1 MSGTSASAASFTVTC
16 PACGQKLRFLVS
28 PDMPARVRIQCFS
41 CKTAFGVRRPGAEA
55 ADVTQPGTSP
65 PTLVGMPVHATGT
78 ITGTGQ
84 ASLRSVAGDP
94 TTPIAR
100 SSLPSTPQQGP
111 VRRESLPSF
120 APETLVAQR
129 YRVVR
134 FIARGGMGEVYEVE
148 DLVLHDR
155 VALKT
160 VRPEVSHDETTI
172 ERFKREIQL
181 ARRVTHP
188 NVCRIFDVSHHQPEG
203 NAAGVI
209 FLTMELLQGETL
221 AERLRRLGPLS
232 PQAALPI
239 VRQISD
245 ALHAAH
251 QVGVVHRDLKP
262 GNVVLAE
269 GRGGVRA
276 VVTDFGLARREK
288 GEDPRGITLT
298 GAAGVVGT
306 PAYLAPEQV
315 EGKESTPAVDIY
327 ALGIVLYEMLTGTVP
342 FLGDN
347 ALSTAVKRLQEAPLS
362 PRVHVPG
369 LAANWEA
376 AILRCLARDPA
387 ARFATAPDLV
397 EALTRTQ
404 APPAVSTSPAAAPTS
419 PAAASISST
428 AALVPPAPARF
439 PNTAGRSA
447 ARPRHGLKLGLLA
460 ALVLLAVAV
469 GAIRFL
475 QWRARQMEP
484 RQRLARLTEQVTPRR
499 SVAVLGFKNLTGTPG
514 TEWLSA
520 GLAEMLSTELGAGGK
535 LRIVAGENV
544 ARAKVELGLG
554 ESESLARDTLAKL
567 RTLLGADD
575 VILGSYATVEGPQ
588 GRTIR
593 LDLRLQD
600 AARGETTARVAE
612 TAGESELFALVGRAG
627 EKLRRELGVD
637 ESAGKDR
644 VSLAANPEA
653 ARLYAEGIQKLRLF
667 DPVGARDL
675 LARAAASDPGN
686 ALAHSG
692 LSAAWAAL
700 GYDGKAREE
709 AKVALDLTE
718 GLPEEEKLLIQG
730 RYFETV
736 QDWGQAVEIYW
747 NLFSLFPDNLDYGL
761 RLAAAQTAAG
771 RAEEALATAQ
781 ALRSLPAPTSQDP
794 RIDLAEAAAAGARA
808 DFKRQQTAAARASER
823 GTAQGSPLLVAQA
836 RLLECRAL
844 RNLGQAQKALAAC
857 EEGRRLYADAGD
869 RSGVAEALT
878 HAANVLYDQGDLPG
892 AAGLYEQALATY
904 REIGNRGG
912 EAGALNNIAVVLKS
926 QGNLDRARQLYE
938 EVLGI
943 CREIGSRS
951 GEAFALNNLAGV
963 LLRRGALD
971 KAEELFT
978 QALAIRR
985 ELGDRG
991 GEAYA
996 LDNLGVV
1003 LRKRGDLAQARARHE
1018 ESLRIRREIGQK
1030 IGEVASLNN
1039 LGTVLLEQGELQA
1052 AKRNFQS
1059 SLDLCR
1065 QTGNRSASAY
1075 ALFGLGEVLAR
1086 GGDLAGA
1093 RKQHESAL
1101 ALRETLGEKGTAAES
1116 RLALAAL
1123 LLDAGDAGQAERLAR
1138 TAADELARQGT
1149 DDAQALA
1156 LATAALATAARGD
1169 AAGARRTI
1177 DRATTLLGAHQ
1188 DLRTRLL
1195 VEIRAARLGRTRA
1208 PEAALEQVIGQ
1219 AEKAGLLGPQLEARL
1234 ALGELEI
1241 ERGRA
1246 AQGRE
1251 RLATLQ
1257 REAQALGYGLIA
1269 RKAGARAGG
1278 AEG

>member
-1 MSGTSASAASFTVTC
+1 M
-16 PACGQKLRFLVS
+16 
-28 PDMPARVRIQCFS
+28 
-41 CKTAFGVRRPGAEA
+41 
-55 ADVTQPGTSP
+55 
-65 PTLVGMPVHATGT
+65 
-78 ITGTGQ
+78 
-84 ASLRSVAGDP
+84 
-94 TTPIAR
+94 
-100 SSLPSTPQQGP
+100 
-111 VRRESLPSF
+111 
-120 APETLVAQR
+120 
-129 YRVVR
+129 
-134 FIARGGMGEVYEVE
+134 
-148 DLVLHDR
+148 
-155 VALKT
+155 
-160 VRPEVSHDETTI
+160 
-172 ERFKREIQL
+172 
-181 ARRVTHP
+181 
-188 NVCRIFDVSHHQPEG
+188 
-203 NAAGVI
+203 
-209 FLTMELLQGETL
+209 
-221 AERLRRLGPLS
+221 
-232 PQAALPI
+232 
-239 VRQISD
+239 
-245 ALHAAH
+245 
-251 QVGVVHRDLKP
+251 
-262 GNVVLAE
+262 
-269 GRGGVRA
+269 
-276 VVTDFGLARREK
+276 
-288 GEDPRGITLT
+288 
-298 GAAGVVGT
+298 
-306 PAYLAPEQV
+306 
-315 EGKESTPAVDIY
+315 
-327 ALGIVLYEMLTGTVP
+327 
-342 FLGDN
+342 
-347 ALSTAVKRLQEAPLS
+347 
-362 PRVHVPG
+362 
-369 LAANWEA
+369 
-376 AILRCLARDPA
+376 
-387 ARFATAPDLV
+387 
-397 EALTRTQ
+397 
-404 APPAVSTSPAAAPTS
+404 
-419 PAAASISST
+419 
-428 AALVPPAPARF
+428 
-439 PNTAGRSA
+439 
-447 ARPRHGLKLGLLA
+447 GLLA

-469 GAIRFL
+469 GVIRFL

-484 RQRLARLTEQVTPRR
+484 QQRLARLTEQVTPRR

-514 TEWLSA
+514 TEWLST

-554 ESESLARDTLAKL
+554 ESESLARDTLARL
-567 RTLLGADD
+567 RTLLGTDD
-575 VILGSYATVEGPQ
+575 VILGSYATIEGPQ

-600 AARGETTARVAE
+600 AVRGETTARVAE
-612 TAGESELFALVGRAG
+612 TAGEAELFALVGRAG
-627 EKLRRELGVD
+627 EKLRHELGVN
-637 ESAGKDR
+637 ESAGKVSR
-644 VSLAANPEA
+644 VSLAANPAA

-667 DPVGARDL
+667 DPVGAREL
-675 LARAAASDPGN
+675 LARAAAADPAN

-700 GYDGKAREE
+700 GYDVKAREE
-709 AKVALDLTE
+709 AKAALDLTE

-736 QDWGQAVEIYW
+736 QDWGKAVEIYW
-747 NLFSLFPDNLDYGL
+747 NLFSLFPDNLDHGL

-808 DFKRQQTAAARASER
+808 DFKRQETAAARASER

-844 RNLGQAQKALAAC
+844 RNLGQAKKALAAC

-926 QGNLDRARQLYE
+926 QGDLDRARQLYE
-938 EVLGI
+938 DVLAI
-943 CREIGSRS
+943 CREIGSKS

-963 LLRRGALD
+963 LLRRGALG

-978 QALAIRR
+978 EALAIRR
-985 ELGDRG
+985 EQGDRG

-1003 LRKRGDLAQARARHE
+1003 LRKRGDLAQARSRHE

-1052 AKRNFQS
+1052 ARRNFQS

-1065 QTGNRSASAY
+1065 RTGNRSASAY

-1086 GGDLAGA
+1086 GGDLEGA

-1116 RLALAAL
+1116 RLALAGL
-1123 LLDAGDAGQAERLAR
+1123 LLDAGKAEPAERLAR
-1138 TAADELARQGT
+1138 TAAGELARQGT

-1156 LATAALATAARGD
+1156 LATAAQAAAARGD

-1177 DRATTLLGAHQ
+1177 DRATALLGAHQ
-1188 DLRTRLL
+1188 DLRARLL
-1195 VEIRAARLGRTRA
+1195 VEIRAARLGRTPA
-1208 PEAALEQVIGQ
+1208 PEAVLEQVIGQ
-1219 AEKAGLLGPQLEARL
+1219 AERAGLLGPQLEARL

-1269 RKAGARAGG
+1269 RKAGARGG

>member
-1 MSGTSASAASFTVTC
+1 MSVNSASAAASFTVTC

-28 PDMPARVRIQCFS
+28 PEMPVRIRIQCYS
-41 CKTAFGVRRPGAEA
+41 CKSAFGVRRPGADPAE
-55 ADVTQPGTSP
+55 VTQPGINP
-65 PTLVGMPVHATGT
+65 PTLVGMPVQATGQT
-78 ITGTGQ
+78 
-84 ASLRSVAGDP
+84 SLRPLAAGEPTSPIVRSVPVQA
-94 TTPIAR
+94 
-100 SSLPSTPQQGP
+100 P
-111 VRRESLPSF
+111 VRREAAPSF
-120 APETLVAQR
+120 APGTLVAER
-129 YRVVR
+129 YRIVR

-148 DLVLHDR
+148 DLELRER

-160 VRPEVSHDETTI
+160 VRPEVAHDEMAI

-188 NVCRIFDVSHHQPEG
+188 NVCRIFDVSHHRPDG

-221 AERLRRLGPLS
+221 AERLRRTGPL
-232 PQAALPI
+232 PPHAALPI
-239 VRQISD
+239 VRQVSD
-245 ALHAAH
+245 ALNAAH

-262 GNVVLAE
+262 GNVILAE

-288 GEDPRGITLT
+288 GEDAQGLTLT

-315 EGKESTPAVDIY
+315 EGKPATPAVDIY

-342 FLGDN
+342 FLGDS
-347 ALSTAVKRLQEAPLS
+347 ALSTAVKRLQEAPPS

-376 AILRCLARDPA
+376 AILRCLAREPA
-387 ARFATAPDLV
+387 ARFATAPELV
-397 EALTRTQ
+397 EAL
-404 APPAVSTSPAAAPTS
+404 VGSPASAL
-419 PAAASISST
+419 
-428 AALVPPAPARF
+428 AALVPPSAPSAPAI
-439 PNTAGRSA
+439 PD
-447 ARPRHGLKLGLLA
+447 ARPAPPPQRRNRLQLGIFA
-460 ALVLLAVAV
+460 ALVLVAVAV

-484 RQRLARLTEQVTPRR
+484 RQRLALLTEKVTPRP

-520 GLAEMLSTELGAGGK
+520 GLAEMLSTELASGGK

-544 ARAKVELGLG
+544 ARAKVELRLG
-554 ESESLARDTLAKL
+554 DSESLARDTLARL
-567 RTLLGADD
+567 RTLLGTDA
-575 VILGSYATVEGPQ
+575 VVLGSYATVDGPA

-600 AARGETTARVAE
+600 TTRGETTARVAE
-612 TAGESELFALVGRAG
+612 TASESELFALVGKAG
-627 EKLRRELGVD
+627 ERLRRELGAGAD
-637 ESAGKDR
+637 AGKVAR
-644 VSLAANPEA
+644 VSLAASPEA

-675 LARAAASDPGN
+675 LARAAAADPGN

-692 LSAAWAAL
+692 LAASWAAL
-700 GYDGKAREE
+700 GYDGKARAE
-709 AKVALDLTE
+709 AKAALDLAG

-730 RYFETV
+730 RYYETV

-747 NLFSLFPDNLDYGL
+747 NLFSLFPDNLDHGL

-771 RAEEALATAQ
+771 RAEEALDTAQ

-808 DFKRQQTAAARASER
+808 DFKRQQAAAARASAR
-823 GTAQGSPLLVAQA
+823 GTAQGSPLLVAQS

-844 RNLGQAQKALAAC
+844 RNLGQAEKALAAC

-878 HAANVLYDQGDLPG
+878 HAANVLYDRGDLPG
-892 AAGLYEQALATY
+892 ADGLYEQALATY
-904 REIGNRGG
+904 RELGNRGG

-926 QGNLDRARQLYE
+926 QGNLSQARENYRQ
-938 EVLGI
+938 VLDI

-963 LLRRGALD
+963 LVRRGELEE
-971 KAEELFT
+971 AEKLFT

-1003 LRKRGDLAQARARHE
+1003 LRQRGNLSEARARHE

-1039 LGTVLLEQGELQA
+1039 LGTVLLEQGELEA
-1052 AKRNFQS
+1052 ARRNFQS
-1059 SLDLCR
+1059 SLALCR
-1065 QTGNRSASAY
+1065 ETGNRSASAY
-1075 ALFGLGEVLAR
+1075 SFFGLGEVLAR
-1086 GGDLAGA
+1086 GGDLEEA
-1093 RKQHESAL
+1093 RKRHQAAL
-1101 ALRETLGEKGTAAES
+1101 SLREELGEKGTAAES
-1116 RLALAAL
+1116 RLALANL
-1123 LLDAGDAGQAERLAR
+1123 MLDSGEAAPAERLAR
-1138 TAADELARQGT
+1138 TAADELARQGNEDT
-1149 DDAQALA
+1149 QALA
-1156 LATAALATAARGD
+1156 LSTAALAAAAQGD
-1169 AAGARRTI
+1169 AIRASQTI
-1177 DRATTLLGAHQ
+1177 DQAALLLGAHQ
-1188 DLRTRLL
+1188 DLRARLL
-1195 VEIRAARLGRTRA
+1195 VEIRAARLGRSPR
-1208 PEAALEQVIGQ
+1208 PELALDQVIQQ
-1219 AEKAGLLGPQLEARL
+1219 AEKAGLLGPQLEAQL
-1234 ALGELEI
+1234 ALGKLEI
-1241 ERGRA
+1241 EHGRIA
-1246 AQGRE
+1246 EGRE

-1257 REAQALGYGLIA
+1257 REANTLGYKLIA
-1269 RKAGARAGG
+1269 RKAASQ
-1278 AEG
+1278 